1 MMVIDRRQLLRSIG
15 GISTLALAGCLG
27 ENSSSDT
34 SADDEETSDE
44 STPSDGSSGDDE
56 HGAPPVA
63 ITIHYS
69 GEWAGSVGH
78 EGRQV
83 SVDGYGQRTI
93 TMDGYPRQVSVSIQK
108 RDEWTDEL
116 RVEVA
121 VDGETIAS
129 QGTTAEYG
137 VVTMSVPIE

>member
-1 MMVIDRRQLLRSIG
+1 MISTKRRQLLRSLG
-15 GISTLALAGCLG
+15 GISILTFTGCLG
-27 ENSSSDT
+27 QSNSSDT
-34 SADDEETSDE
+34 GEGDEEASDE
-44 STPSDGSSGDDE
+44 STSSDGSSGHNED
-56 HGAPPVA
+56 GAPPIA
-63 ITIHYS
+63 ITIRYG

-108 RDEWTDEL
+108 RDDWTDEL
-116 RVEVA
+116 RVEIA

-129 QGTTAEYG
+129 QGTAAEYG
-137 VVTMSVPIE
+137 VVSMSVPIE